1 VAPKLALSSCL
12 FSSQSTCESE
22 GIGGMFCFVGML
34 EGMFRFVGMLEEID
48 GLFGF
53 VRIKARNHF

>member
-1 VAPKLALSSCL
+1 
-12 FSSQSTCESE
+12 
-22 GIGGMFCFVGML
+22 MFCFVGML